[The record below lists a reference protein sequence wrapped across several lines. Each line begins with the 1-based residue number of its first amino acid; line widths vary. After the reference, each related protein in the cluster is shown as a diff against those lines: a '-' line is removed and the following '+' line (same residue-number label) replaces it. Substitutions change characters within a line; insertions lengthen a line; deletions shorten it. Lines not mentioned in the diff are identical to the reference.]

1 MGWTVT
7 LWLGLV
13 TLSSSAQL
21 HQLLHPD
28 AQTLNHE
35 CLLTSVAKDG
45 TVAVAPGSPLPEPH
59 FYETGQ
65 TAVYRAAVFSFSDVR
80 LAYGRAP
87 PVGFIAS
94 N

>member
-1 MGWTVT
+1 VGWTVA

-21 HQLLHPD
+21 HQLLHAD

-45 TVAVAPGSPLPEPH
+45 KIEVAPGYQLPEPH
-59 FYETGQ
+59 FYGTGQ
-65 TAVYRAAVFSFSDVR
+65 IAVQPASVSSFSDLR